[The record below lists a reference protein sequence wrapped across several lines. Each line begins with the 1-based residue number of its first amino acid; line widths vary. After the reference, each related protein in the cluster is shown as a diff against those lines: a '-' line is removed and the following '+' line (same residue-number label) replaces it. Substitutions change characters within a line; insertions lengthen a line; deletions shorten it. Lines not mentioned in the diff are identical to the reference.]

1 MSVPLDSTI
10 VANYLA
16 EHPEFFQEH
25 GAMLAQIQL
34 SSPVSGRAIS
44 LQERQMEVMRS
55 KYKALELRLA
65 EFIRTAHDND
75 TLNQKFNDWSKNL
88 LLARNDVDLPH
99 ILIDG
104 LRSIFNVPYATL
116 RLWRVAD
123 DYSHTWFVK
132 VVSEDVS
139 IFANSLTSPYCGLN
153 NDFEAVSW
161 IEEADDARSVALIPL
176 RLQARETFGLL
187 VLGSSDP
194 DRFSANM
201 ATDFLLQI
209 GATSSS
215 ALACLLD

>member
-132 VVSEDVS
+132 DVSEDVS

>member
-34 SSPVSGRAIS
+34 SSPVTGRAIS

-116 RLWRVAD
+116 RLWRVAND
-123 DYSHTWFVK
+123 FSHTWFVK
-132 VVSEDVS
+132 DVSEDVS
-139 IFANSLTSPYCGLN
+139 IFANSLTTPYCGLN

-161 IEEADDARSVALIPL
+161 IEEADDVRSVAIIPL

-187 VLGSSDP
+187 VLGSSDQ

>member
-1 MSVPLDSTI
+1 
-10 VANYLA
+10 
-16 EHPEFFQEH
+16 
-25 GAMLAQIQL
+25 
-34 SSPVSGRAIS
+34 
-44 LQERQMEVMRS
+44 
-55 KYKALELRLA
+55 
-65 EFIRTAHDND
+65 
-75 TLNQKFNDWSKNL
+75 
-88 LLARNDVDLPH
+88 
-99 ILIDG
+99 
-104 LRSIFNVPYATL
+104 
-116 RLWRVAD
+116 

-132 VVSEDVS
+132 DVSEDVS